1 MVVAFHSWSYL
12 LKSPGDHQSQVLS
25 PETRDRIVCMP
36 GWDRLHDLCLV
47 RGNGWGTGGEH
58 GVPKMIPGR

>member
-1 MVVAFHSWSYL
+1 MNF
-12 LKSPGDHQSQVLS
+12 QVLS

-47 RGNGWGTGGEH
+47 RKLSVNNAVLFSVKLPDVTP
-58 GVPKMIPGR
+58 VPISGRSGC